1 MIFLSYNHNDSE
13 LVQEI
18 AVKIASVFGK
28 DNVFFD
34 SWSIKPGDGII
45 EKMNVGLEN
54 ATHFF
59 FFMSVNS
66 LTSEMVKLEWQNA
79 LFMKTK
85 KRLHF
90 VPVKVDDCNVP
101 TILLQN
107 LYIDIYGKGLDVGIR
122 QIIEVI
128 TGNESSVQIGSG
140 FQNVRA
146 ELKSENS
153 NKKLTIKIFVKSIF
167 EPQAR
172 FLILHG
178 NQNDKVTFKLLS
190 DSVSIGG
197 PITDVK
203 LSNGSIHNGYSVGLT
218 RGISPGFPIRL
229 ELTSD
234 YPIDFH
240 GILRAVS
247 EQEYKGIPVEQI

>member
-1 MIFLSYNHNDSE
+1 
-13 LVQEI
+13 
-18 AVKIASVFGK
+18 VKIASVFGK
-28 DNVFFD
+28 DNIFFD

-45 EKMNVGLEN
+45 EKMNSGLEN

-59 FFMSVNS
+59 FFMSANS

-101 TILLQN
+101 AILLQN

-146 ELKSENS
+146 EIRFEND
-153 NKKLTIKIFVKSIF
+153 NKKLSIKIFVKSIF
-167 EPQAR
+167 EPIAR

-178 NQNDKVTFKLLS
+178 NTTDKVTFKLLS
-190 DSVSIGG
+190 DSVNIGG
-197 PITDVK
+197 PINDLK
-203 LSNGSIHNGYSVGLT
+203 LNNGTTHNGYKVGLT
-218 RGISPGFPIRL
+218 RGISPGFPVRL
-229 ELTSD
+229 ELISD
-234 YPIDFH
+234 NPIDFH

-247 EQEYKGIPVEQI
+247 EDEYKGIPVEKI